1 MESHIINVQQLVM
14 PKVTLIPGVPHW
26 LMILEFIL
34 EEEQEIGVIVG
45 QTVLVVSEILF
56 SFIGATHKLR

>member
-1 MESHIINVQQLVM
+1 MESHIINVRQLVM

-34 EEEQEIGVIVG
+34 EEEQEIGVIVDK
-45 QTVLVVSEILF
+45 TVLVVSEILF
-56 SFIGATHKLR
+56 NSYGATHKVR

>member
-1 MESHIINVQQLVM
+1 MNVQQRVFQRVKL
-14 PKVTLIPGVPHW
+14 LLPGVPHW

-45 QTVLVVSEILF
+45 KTVLVVSEILF
-56 SFIGATHKLR
+56 NFYRGHP